1 MSKRFTHKLL
11 TVFIASVWIINGLF
25 CKVLNLVPRHAEI
38 VAIILSL
45 QKSVANNI
53 TILIGFAEIIMAFWI
68 LSGYKSKLNAFAQ
81 IIIVAIM
88 NSLEFIIVPD
98 LLLWGKF
105 NSLFAFIFILLVYFN
120 EFVLNKNKHNA
131 VIS

>member
-1 MSKRFTHKLL
+1 MSKQFIHKLL
-11 TVFIASVWIINGLF
+11 TVFIASVWIVNGLF
-25 CKVLNLVPRHAEI
+25 CKVLNLEPRHAEI

-53 TILIGFAEIIMAFWI
+53 TILIGFAEIIMALWI
-68 LSGYKSKLNAFAQ
+68 LSGYKSKLNAIAQ
-81 IIIVAIM
+81 IIIVATM
-88 NSLEFIIVPD
+88 NSLEFIFVPN

-120 EFVLNKNKHNA
+120 ELVLNKNKHNA

>member
-11 TVFIASVWIINGLF
+11 TVFIASVWIVNGLF

-53 TILIGFAEIIMAFWI
+53 TILIGFAEIIMALWV

>member
-11 TVFIASVWIINGLF
+11 TVFIASVWIVNGLF

-53 TILIGFAEIIMAFWI
+53 TILIGFAEIIMALWV
-68 LSGYKSKLNAFAQ
+68 LSGYKSKLNALAQ
-81 IIIVAIM
+81 IIIVVIM
-88 NSLEFIIVPD
+88 NSLEFIFVPN

-105 NSLFAFIFILLVYFN
+105 NSLFAFIFILMVYFN

-131 VIS
+131 VTS